1 MSASDGDD
9 DVITYWFANADEHF
23 AINASTGQIDLVK
36 SLDRESVQEVRLE
49 VWATDNGNFRLLIR
63 ARASLCG
70 FIFGVFFFSHR
81 ELTIT
86 GL

>member
-9 DVITYWFANADEHF
+9 GVITYWFANADEHF

-36 SLDRESVQEVRLE
+36 SLDRESVQDVRLE

-63 ARASLCG
+63 TPAPLCV
-70 FIFGVFFFSHR
+70 FIFGVFFFHIES
-81 ELTIT
+81 
-86 GL
+86 